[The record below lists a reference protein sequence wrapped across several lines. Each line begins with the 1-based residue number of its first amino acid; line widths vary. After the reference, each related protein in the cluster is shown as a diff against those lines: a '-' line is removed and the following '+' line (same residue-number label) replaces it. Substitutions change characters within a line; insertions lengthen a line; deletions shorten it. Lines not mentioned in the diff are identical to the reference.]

1 MSLPQGTIPKPPLG
15 PEPEWI
21 WREKRMWHLIERM
34 NGFAG
39 QLSSLDKRQVRDHL
53 RELAHRIDQVLAH
66 RNGTEPETDT

>member
-39 QLSSLDKRQVRDHL
+39 QQSSPSKQQVRDHL

-66 RNGTEPETDT
+66 RNETKLETDP